1 MSDAVAATRT
11 YRQSAAFMDT
21 LVTVQVASDQSEA
34 YFDARAAAAFAWFQR
49 IEQACS
55 RFDPESELSRLCARV
70 GEPVPVSPLLYEA
83 VRFALEVARL
93 SDGAFDPTVGHKLA
107 RRGFNRHYITGQT
120 VDVPDAPPDMPENTY
135 RDLRLD
141 PIAGTIT
148 VRKPLLL
155 DLGAV
160 AKGLAIDLAAK
171 ELEGF
176 IHAVVEAGG
185 DLHVRR
191 RPGQNAN
198 GERWRVGIRHPRQ
211 DDALIEVLHVAEMAV
226 CTSGDYERR
235 DPTGEGH
242 HLIDPRRGASAD
254 AAASVTVI
262 APTAMVADALA
273 TAAFVLGPA
282 RGLRFLD
289 AQGVD
294 GLIYSS
300 ALERY
305 ATRGL
310 ARYIQ

>member
-1 MSDAVAATRT
+1 MSGTIAATRT
-11 YRQSAAFMDT
+11 YCQSAVFMNT

-55 RFDPESELSRLCARV
+55 RFDLESELSRLCARV
-70 GEPVPVSPLLYEA
+70 GEPVPVSPVLYEA
-83 VRFALEVARL
+83 VRFALAVARL
-93 SDGAFDPTVGHKLA
+93 SEGAFDPTVGHTLA
-107 RRGFNRHYITGQT
+107 RRGFNRHYITGRT
-120 VDVPDAPPDMPENTY
+120 VDVPNASGDAPDY
-135 RDLRLD
+135 RNVCLD
-141 PIAGTIT
+141 PAAGTIT

-160 AKGLAIDLAAK
+160 AKGLAIDLAAN
-171 ELEGF
+171 ELAGF
-176 IHAVVEAGG
+176 AHAVVEAGG
-185 DLHVRR
+185 DLHVRGGNTDGA
-191 RPGQNAN
+191 P
-198 GERWRVGIRHPRQ
+198 WRVGIRHPRQ
-211 DDALIEVLHVAEMAV
+211 DDRLIEVLHVADVAV

-235 DPTGEGH
+235 DPTGKGH
-242 HLIDPRRGASAD
+242 HLIEPRSGTSAD

-289 AQGVD
+289 AQGAD

-310 ARYIQ
+310 ARYIR